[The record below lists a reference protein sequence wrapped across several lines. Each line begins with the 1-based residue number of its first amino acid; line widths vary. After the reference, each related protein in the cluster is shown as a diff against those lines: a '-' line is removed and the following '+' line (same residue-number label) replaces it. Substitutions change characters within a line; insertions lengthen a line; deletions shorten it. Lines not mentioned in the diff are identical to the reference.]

1 MLKRYLIAL
10 LLLLPTLA
18 SAELVIV
25 TNSQSAIASL
35 TDNEARQ
42 LFSGQLRSIGGQR
55 IQPLDLP
62 ANNASREHFYRT
74 LTGRSPEQMRAY
86 WTRLIFTGQGQP
98 PREVSGYLEL
108 TSLISSSSEYIGY
121 LPASEVND
129 RVRVIYRLK

>member
-1 MLKRYLIAL
+1 MLKHYLLTL
-10 LLLLPTLA
+10 LLILPTLA

-25 TNSQSAIASL
+25 TGSQSSIASL

-42 LFSGQLRSIGGQR
+42 LFSGQLRNIGGQR

-62 ANNASREHFYRT
+62 ANDANRAHFYRS

-98 PREVSGYLEL
+98 PREVSGHLEL
-108 TSLISSSSEYIGY
+108 TSLVSSSPEYIGY

-129 RVRVIYRLK
+129 RVRVIYRIK